1 MAKFFLTVLA
11 LLAGLAMGCILIA
24 LAYYG
29 LGLRGFYMILVCIAT
44 AGLAVLPAILYS
56 TEDL

>member
-1 MAKFFLTVLA
+1 MAKFITTLLA
-11 LLAGLAMGCILIA
+11 LLAGLGFGSIVIA
-24 LAYYG
+24 LAYFSFEI
-29 LGLRGFYMILVCIAT
+29 RGFYMILVCIAT